1 MGHSEEANYPIT
13 YGDKQNI
20 NEKRLSDYVVDVAK
34 DKRVQSHTLAV
45 GAAFLTL
52 GSYGL
57 SARAIPLEYGE
68 GANNVLNAAENAA
81 QGAQAANNAAQ
92 GANALHAGQG
102 VNGVLNA
109 GGPIQ
114 GQVPNIVY
122 AMPLN
127 DQYRLAAQQQGY
139 IPGPVNLDKPPVPP
153 VENPWFWSPPRPI
166 SQKERMIATAVFWAS
181 TAGICSQ
188 VAWNPIAQIMC
199 SAGLAVASFKVSAQ
213 IFKALVKFF

>member
-57 SARAIPLEYGE
+57 AARAIPIEYGE

-81 QGAQAANNAAQ
+81 QGA
-92 GANALHAGQG
+92 NALHAGQG
-102 VNGVLNA
+102 VNGDLNA

-127 DQYRLAAQQQGY
+127 DQYRIAAQQQGN
-139 IPGPVNLDKPPVPP
+139 IGAFGPGPVNLDKPPVPP